1 MIVLKVSFYGMVF
14 LSSILGIHLCDLGAK
29 VIVVVVVFLLK
40 GLSPPTTTKK
50 FLKKFSCGTLG

>member
-29 VIVVVVVFLLK
+29 VIVVVVFLLK
-40 GLSPPTTTKK
+40 GLSPTTTTKK